1 MCEETQAYSCRE
13 TELGR
18 PSYREAP
25 LGRGWRA
32 GKAATPEGCE
42 RRDLP
47 PQAPPGARV
56 PFRRNQTAEEKTCEN
71 SDIWGSL
78 RKKPTRHDRST
89 AQLSRWAAPLRQTG
103 PSIRRSLTDS
113 KRRAKAHQTERTSPG
128 TKETSQTWERRSPGT
143 ETEKQPVHLITSR
156 IQRQGNMD
164 GIHEARTRC
173 YLKIKINKKGQSA
186 DEK

>member
-32 GKAATPEGCE
+32 GKAATPEGCA

-56 PFRRNQTAEEKTCEN
+56 PFRRNRTANRGRKDLREFWHLGFPEEKAN
-71 SDIWGSL
+71 SPWPL
-78 RKKPTRHDRST
+78 H
-89 AQLSRWAAPLRQTG
+89 APPRQTG

-113 KRRAKAHQTERTSPG
+113 KRRAKVHQTERTSPG
-128 TKETSQTWERRSPGT
+128 TKETSQNWERRSPGT

-164 GIHEARTRC
+164 GIHEARARC

>member
-32 GKAATPEGCE
+32 GQAATLEGCA

-56 PFRRNQTAEEKTCEN
+56 PFRRNRTAEEKTCEN
-71 SDIWGSL
+71 SDIWGFSTSRPRL
-78 RKKPTRHDRST
+78 PLGQECPSGGTKPRKKRPAR
-89 AQLSRWAAPLRQTG
+89 
-103 PSIRRSLTDS
+103 ILTS
-113 KRRAKAHQTERTSPG
+113 GVP
-128 TKETSQTWERRSPGT
+128 
-143 ETEKQPVHLITSR
+143 
-156 IQRQGNMD
+156 
-164 GIHEARTRC
+164 
-173 YLKIKINKKGQSA
+173 
-186 DEK
+186 

>member
-32 GKAATPEGCE
+32 GKAATPEGCA

-56 PFRRNQTAEEKTCEN
+56 PFRRNRTANRGRKDLREFWHLGFPEEKAN
-71 SDIWGSL
+71 SPWPL
-78 RKKPTRHDRST
+78 HST
-89 AQLSRWAAPLRQTG
+89 TQPLSGAAEANRALDP
-103 PSIRRSLTDS
+103 PLTDGLKAQSEGASDRADLPRHQRNKS
-113 KRRAKAHQTERTSPG
+113 KLREKEPGDRDRKTTCTSHNI
-128 TKETSQTWERRSPGT
+128 THSETREHGWNPWSKS
-143 ETEKQPVHLITSR
+143 KVLFK
-156 IQRQGNMD
+156 D
-164 GIHEARTRC
+164 
-173 YLKIKINKKGQSA
+173 KDK
-186 DEK
+186 